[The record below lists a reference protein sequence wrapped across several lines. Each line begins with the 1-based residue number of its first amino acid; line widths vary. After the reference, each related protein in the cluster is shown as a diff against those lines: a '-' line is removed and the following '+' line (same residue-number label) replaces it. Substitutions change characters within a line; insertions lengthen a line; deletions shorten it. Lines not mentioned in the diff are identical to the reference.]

1 MIVLND
7 IALDDFIIDSI
18 RLLIL
23 ISVFKDKKS
32 FKLTDTKIKL
42 FDYYLKFPATMLE
55 EESVKISLRKNFD
68 EYYAFFHWKPDIVRY
83 RKTINYLLAKDLII
97 KEAKENDNCYIV
109 TDKGIELINSMHAKY
124 KNDLS
129 ELSLYI
135 EKNISKMSDT
145 KIEEEILRRT
155 NLLKRVLE
163 E

>member
-1 MIVLND
+1 LIVLND